1 MDLSNLFF
9 TYLLYF
15 PTYFIIPLPISRSSF
30 RSVSLAPNSLTLPD
44 RRLAVAVAGEM
55 DDPLDFEKEDLL
67 LPRVAPKRKKVIELD
82 DLLADFYAE
91 KNKAV
96 KNKSKRS
103 KSYDSDEDDKK
114 THQNEITFCKFVDA
128 CQKQV
133 SEIGADEEAPIWGQR
148 AFGLQKPYPLLEKPP
163 IENCQL
169 LRAFSQNNLAS
180 ILSFDAEQVDTFLEG
195 LLINGWLMNLVTK
208 SGSLENSIASWIFQT
223 MLYSSNEELQVSA
236 CDFWCNILQS
246 KIEAGELLVKV
257 GWFPNY
263 SILKNA
269 LTSYGYIWPSN
280 NTNNHQEIQTDS
292 TNEGPPV
299 NITSWIKSLST
310 LCQIRK
316 VRQIFSI
323 SESEELLQV
332 IISLHL
338 DRNLL
343 GLALSL
349 TGCLQSIIHY
359 FTDSEWT
366 DSCTRVAESIALRVQ
381 KDLNCLRIVECI
393 VGSDS
398 RIKQL
403 KSQLALHL
411 LIIFFEN
418 KVKSDE
424 EILKLLISMNVKEKK
439 CDLFRM
445 YLCLNLTDSLLLPHQ
460 PFEENSKIVSLWRK
474 FLRNCSSQI
483 STTDWRN
490 YAAKVRNKASY
501 LLHNMK
507 LKGNN
512 Y

>member
-1 MDLSNLFF
+1 
-9 TYLLYF
+9 
-15 PTYFIIPLPISRSSF
+15 
-30 RSVSLAPNSLTLPD
+30 
-44 RRLAVAVAGEM
+44 
-55 DDPLDFEKEDLL
+55 
-67 LPRVAPKRKKVIELD
+67 
-82 DLLADFYAE
+82 
-91 KNKAV
+91 
-96 KNKSKRS
+96 
-103 KSYDSDEDDKK
+103 
-114 THQNEITFCKFVDA
+114 
-128 CQKQV
+128 
-133 SEIGADEEAPIWGQR
+133 
-148 AFGLQKPYPLLEKPP
+148 
-163 IENCQL
+163 
-169 LRAFSQNNLAS
+169 
-180 ILSFDAEQVDTFLEG
+180 
-195 LLINGWLMNLVTK
+195 MNLVIKT
-208 SGSLENSIASWIFQT
+208 GSLETSIASWIFQT
-223 MLYSSNEELQVSA
+223 MLYSSNEELRVSA
-236 CDFWCNILQS
+236 CDFWCNILLS
-246 KIEAGELLVKV
+246 KVEKWDG
-257 GWFPNY
+257 

-280 NTNNHQEIQTDS
+280 NTNHQEIQTDS
-292 TNEGPPV
+292 TNEGPPL
-299 NITSWIKSLST
+299 NLTSWINSLSA

-316 VRQIFSI
+316 VSQIFSI

-381 KDLNCLRIVECI
+381 KDLNCLRVVECI
-393 VGSDS
+393 VGCDS

-424 EILKLLISMNVKEKK
+424 EILKLLISTNVKEKK
-439 CDLFRM
+439 CDLFR
-445 YLCLNLTDSLLLPHQ
+445 
-460 PFEENSKIVSLWRK
+460 ILWRK